1 MSEGK
6 VTGDDL
12 LPGDGSARAL
22 VAAMIRVDHAGEYG
36 ARRIYDGQLAVLG
49 DTAAGEAIR
58 AMARQEQKHL
68 DRFDRLAVERGVRP
82 TALAPLWHVA
92 GYALGVASALMG
104 EKAAMAATAAVESVI
119 DDHYGEQARRLGD
132 DEAELRATIEEF
144 RADEREHRDT
154 ALAMGASEVPAH
166 ALLDGAVKAGTRLAI
181 WLSTR
186 F

>member
-68 DRFDRLAVERGVRP
+68 DRFDRLVVERGVRP

-119 DDHYGEQARRLGD
+119 DEHYSEQARRLGD

-154 ALAMGASEVPAH
+154 ALAMGASEAPAQ